1 MTDTNGSQAEIF
13 RMIGRVEKTVDA
25 IDTKIDGHS
34 EIIARHDV
42 QIANLEYQQQRQLQ
56 RGWERFAL
64 WLMAVVSLISAL
76 IASIL
81 PLLVHR

>member
-25 IDTKIDGHS
+25 IDTKLDGHS
-34 EIIARHDV
+34 EAIARHDV
-42 QIANLEYQQQRQLQ
+42 RISNLEHEQQRQQQ

-64 WLMAVVSLISAL
+64 WIMVVVSLISAL
-76 IASIL
+76 IAAIF
-81 PLLVHR
+81 PLIHR